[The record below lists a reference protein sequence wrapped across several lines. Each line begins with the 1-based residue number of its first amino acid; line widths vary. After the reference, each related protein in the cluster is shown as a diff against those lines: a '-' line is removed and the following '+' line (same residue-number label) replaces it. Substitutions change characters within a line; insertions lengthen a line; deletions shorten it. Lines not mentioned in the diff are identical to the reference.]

1 MDEKFSELFTRAQII
16 ADTMEFVL
24 QPRRRVG
31 RQVHKDNPNVNSAVQ
46 LWQPTM
52 YIAFLDHANNELE
65 LRFPGDQRQM
75 MLHL

>member
-16 ADTMEFVL
+16 ADTMEFVW

-31 RQVHKDNPNVNSAVQ
+31 RQVHKDNPNVNSAEQ